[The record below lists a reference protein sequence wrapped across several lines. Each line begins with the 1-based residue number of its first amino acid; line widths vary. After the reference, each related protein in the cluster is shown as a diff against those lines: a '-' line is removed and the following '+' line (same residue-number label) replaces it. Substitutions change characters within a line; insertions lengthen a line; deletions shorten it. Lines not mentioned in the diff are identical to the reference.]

1 MTPWYHDSKFHFA
14 PSPPQQQRPTS
25 NPSLVLSISFLPSLI
40 LFYSVCCPFTNCS
53 LDNIMTRQIPFHTLL
68 IHRAGWS
75 RTHRRGTERS
85 SATPSTSRRCASTTA
100 SRTTRRQTGLST
112 TGRGSPRSSSC
123 AETGAVCLSSGT
135 SGSWTA
141 RGRPPEEILGRTASS
156 ALLSRS
162 ETDGAIHTDRQTCMQ
177 SPLQYLL

>member
-1 MTPWYHDSKFHFA
+1 MPLP

-25 NPSLVLSISFLPSLI
+25 NPSRVLSISFSPSLS

-53 LDNIMTRQIPFHTLL
+53 IDTIMTRQFHSTHCLC
-68 IHRAGWS
+68 IGAGWS
-75 RTHRRGTERS
+75 QTHRRGTERS

-100 SRTTRRQTGLST
+100 SRTTRPPTGLST

-123 AETGAVCLSSGT
+123 AETAAVCLSSGT

-156 ALLSRS
+156 ALLCRS
-162 ETDGAIHTDRQTCMQ
+162 ETGRCYTYRQTDMYAIPAPVSAVAGCQ
-177 SPLQYLL
+177 EP